1 MADSSVLSLRN
12 KVAVVTG
19 GSDGIGREI
28 VLTFTRQGANVVF
41 TYLSNEQKAK
51 QLESEVEHGKAI
63 AVKTDVSIESEVKSL
78 FDRAE
83 QAYGHIHIVVNNA
96 GVNLHWGP
104 EAYPPLI
111 NTSVEDWD
119 HVFAVNTRG
128 MFLCSKEAGLRIPS
142 NSDGRIVNIT
152 TTIVAANTPGY
163 SCYAA
168 SKAAV
173 ETFTKILAKE
183 LRGRQITANCVAPG
197 PVATEFF
204 WRGKSKEMIEQ
215 QCSAPPLERIGQPKE
230 IADIVLF
237 VASKEG
243 QWLNAQVIRANGGLA

>member
-1 MADSSVLSLRN
+1 M
-12 KVAVVTG
+12 AVVTG

-41 TYLSNEQKAK
+41 TYLTNSAKAN
-51 QLESEVEHGKAI
+51 QLESEVEARGLGKAI
-63 AVKTDVSIESEVKSL
+63 AVKTDVSIGKEVKLL
-78 FDRAE
+78 FDKAE
-83 QAYGHIHIVVNNA
+83 QAYGHIHIVRNNA

-128 MFLCSKEAGLRIPS
+128 MFPCSKEAGLRNPS

-163 SCYAA
+163 GCYAA
-168 SKAAV
+168 SKAGV

-197 PVATEFF
+197 PVATELF
-204 WRGKSKEMIEQ
+204 
-215 QCSAPPLERIGQPKE
+215 LEREMQG
-230 IADIVLF
+230 DD
-237 VASKEG
+237 
-243 QWLNAQVIRANGGLA
+243 